1 VNGIARAVEVWPA
14 LLLASVALL
23 VWVPPRDA
31 VLRRAR
37 DLVTARGAEESGRG
51 HAVLLA
57 STPRSRRWLLAGSA
71 GAAVGVLVGGAWG
84 VGMAGVVAVGGER
97 LLRDRH
103 DGGEGSARADRIREL
118 PAACDLLG
126 VCLAA
131 GTAVAGALEAVG
143 TATPPPLG
151 TELRRV
157 AALYRMGADPRR
169 AWADVPPDLAALAR
183 VVIRAGES
191 GSTVVPALRAL
202 AADGRTAARAATE
215 AAVRRAGVWVL
226 APLGLC
232 FLPAFV
238 CLGVVPLILGIAAD
252 VFG

>member
-1 VNGIARAVEVWPA
+1 VTGVVPGAPPSA
-14 LLLASVALL
+14 LLLVAVALL
-23 VWVPPRDA
+23 VWAPRHQD
-31 VLRRAR
+31 VSRRVR
-37 DLVTARGAEESGRG
+37 DLGRPALPQRPGGPSSDRSSSGTRRG
-51 HAVLLA
+51 
-57 STPRSRRWLLAGSA
+57 RWLLAGSA
-71 GAAVGVLVGGAWG
+71 GVAVGVLAGGALG
-84 VGMAGVVAVGGER
+84 AGLAIGVAVGAER
-97 LLRDRH
+97 LLAAR
-103 DGGEGSARADRIREL
+103 SAAKRQATGAMLVREL

-131 GTAVAGALEAVG
+131 GVPVVGALAAVG
-143 TATPPPLG
+143 QAVPPPLG
-151 TELRRV
+151 AELRGV

-169 AWADVPPDLAALAR
+169 AWADAPSELSPLGR
-183 VVIRAGES
+183 VLVRAGES
-191 GSTVVPALRAL
+191 GSTVTPALRAL
-202 AADGRTAARAATE
+202 AADSRAAARAATE

>member
-1 VNGIARAVEVWPA
+1 VSGMARAVEVWPA
-14 LLLASVALL
+14 LLLVSVALL
-23 VWVPPRDA
+23 VWVPPRDS

-37 DLVTARGAEESGRG
+37 ELTGRAGAGPSDRG
-51 HAVLLA
+51 HAVLP
-57 STPRSRRWLLAGSA
+57 SSPRSRRWLLAGSA
-71 GAAVGVLVGGAWG
+71 GAGVGVLVGGAWG
-84 VGMAGVVAVGGER
+84 VGLAGAVAVGGER
-97 LLRDRH
+97 LLRVRDA
-103 DGGEGSARADRIREL
+103 GGEDSARAERIREL

-131 GTAVAGALEAVG
+131 GTAVSAALEAVG

-151 TELRRV
+151 AELRRV

-169 AWADVPPDLAALAR
+169 AWADVPADLTGLAR

-232 FLPAFV
+232 FLPAFL
-238 CLGVVPLILGIAAD
+238 CLGVVPLILGLAAD